1 MLCRRGLNFLWEHD
15 RSEGVSADTEGSVVG
30 PAVWVSNS
38 CFLVSDQHK
47 TSRMVNGGLIFFFF
61 TNNRHGASL
70 PMI

>member
-1 MLCRRGLNFLWEHD
+1 MLCRRGLNFLWERD

-47 TSRMVNGGLIFFFF
+47 TSRMV
-61 TNNRHGASL
+61 A
-70 PMI
+70 